1 MATVIQIKRSGVAG
15 SPSELAQGELAYSY
29 LADNG
34 SNGGDRLY
42 IGTGTETAGVAADI
56 EVIGGVYFT
65 SKLDHTP
72 GTLAATSA
80 VITDSNSAIDAFK
93 IGNSTTVGGTLTLNE
108 GTNNGSHF
116 IAIKAPNAV
125 TADTTFTLPDGV
137 GSNGQVLTTD
147 GSTGAL
153 SWSTISSTI
162 QLAADSGSPDTF
174 TTGNTLTFTG
184 GTGIDTTVSD
194 DTITI
199 AVDATIATASSTTTF
214 TNKTFDANG
223 TGNSITNIEVA
234 DLASGVLD
242 TDLSS
247 VAVTDTTLA
256 SAKAIKAYV
265 DSQITAVD
273 VDIAGDT
280 GTGAITDAETLTF
293 TGGTGIDTTVSGNEV
308 SFAIDSTVTT
318 NSGTQTLTN
327 KTIDASSNTL
337 SNIGNSSLSNSTIS
351 ISDDSSSSTN
361 IPLGGGFSI
370 LGGTGITS
378 TVNGSELTL
387 DVDNTITTNSGTQT
401 LTNKTI
407 DLGNNTL
414 TGTTAEFN
422 SALQDGSFDT
432 LAGTETLT
440 NKTINSASNTITIT
454 ESNISDLG
462 SYITASSTDT
472 LSNKTIDSASNTIT
486 LDLSEGTLT
495 GTTAEFNSALSDGSF
510 ATLAG
515 TETLSNKTLTAPKF
529 ADGGFIADANG
540 NELILLQ
547 TETSA
552 VNELEITNAA
562 TGNAVQIATTG
573 GDTNI
578 DLKISP
584 KGTGVVDVDSS
595 RITNVTDPSGAQD
608 AATKAYVD
616 GVANGLD
623 VKESVRYASTANV
636 AGTYDNG
643 AGTITAGSNGALS
656 IDGQTPS
663 ASDRVLLK
671 DQSDATENG
680 IYVVTTVGDGSS
692 AYVLTRG
699 PDADTAAELTGGT
712 FFFVEE
718 GTANADNGY
727 VATHNG
733 TPTLGTTD
741 ITFSQFSGAGQISA
755 GDALT
760 KTGNTLNVA
769 VDDSSIEVSG
779 DALQIKASGVGT
791 NQIADTAVTA
801 GKLATTLDL
810 SSSTI
815 TLPSSFVT
823 TTGTQTLTNKTI
835 DASSNTISN
844 ITNAMLSGS
853 AAISNAN
860 LANSIINVTTDSGNQ
875 DIDLGDTLTV
885 SGGEGIDTSQSGD
898 TLTIAA
904 ELATSS
910 NKGVASFSADN
921 FLVSSGAVTVTA
933 IDGGTF

>member
-1 MATVIQIKRSGVAG
+1 MATVIQIKRSSGN
-15 SPSELAQGELAYSY
+15 SKPSALAQGELAYSY
-29 LADNG
+29 GTGG
-34 SNGGDRLY
+34 SFGEQLF
-42 IGTGTETAGVAADI
+42 IGTGVETEGEAASID
-56 EVIGGVYFT
+56 VIGGKYFT
-65 SKLDHTP
+65 DQLDHAI
-72 GTLAATSA
+72 GTLTASSA
-80 VITDSNSAIDAFK
+80 LLVDSNKAIDEIF
-93 IGNSTTVGGTLTLNE
+93 IGNSASAGGTLKLNE
-108 GTNNGSHF
+108 GTNNGAHF
-116 IAIKAPNAV
+116 IGLKAPNAV
-125 TADTTFTLPDGV
+125 TASTTFTLPDGD
-137 GSNGQVLTTD
+137 GSANEFLQTD
-147 GSTGAL
+147 GSGNL
-153 SWSTISSTI
+153 SFAAVSSTI
-162 QLAADSGSPDTF
+162 TLSADSGDNDTY

-184 GTGIDTTVSD
+184 GTGIDTTVSN
-194 DTITI
+194 DTITFAI
-199 AVDATIATASSTTTF
+199 DSTVTTASSTHTL

-223 TGNSITNIEVA
+223 TGNSISNIEVA

-247 VAVTDTTLA
+247 VAGTDTTLA

-265 DSQITAVD
+265 DAQNANQMT
-273 VDIAGDT
+273 
-280 GTGAITDAETLTF
+280 TF
-293 TGGTGIDTTVSGNEV
+293 T
-308 SFAIDSTVTT
+308 
-318 NSGTQTLTN
+318 
-327 KTIDASSNTL
+327 
-337 SNIGNSSLSNSTIS
+337 
-351 ISDDSSSSTN
+351 ISDDSSTTST
-361 IPLGGGFSI
+361 ITQSDTLQLLGGEGINTSLSGDIVTISAEDATDSNKGIASFDVTDFTVSSGDVTVNAERIQDIAGAMFSSNTE
-370 LGGTGITS
+370 TGITA
-378 TVNGSELTL
+378 TYQDG
-387 DVDNTITTNSGTQT
+387 DG
-401 LTNKTI
+401 TI
-407 DLGNNTL
+407 DLVVGTLNQDTTGNAATATTL
-414 TGTTAEFN
+414 ETARNIAGQSF
-422 SALQDGSFDT
+422 DGS
-432 LAGTETLT
+432 A
-440 NKTINSASNTITIT
+440 NITIASTDLSNT
-454 ESNISDLG
+454 
-462 SYITASSTDT
+462 
-472 LSNKTIDSASNTIT
+472 SAIT
-486 LDLSEGTLT
+486 LN
-495 GTTAEFNSALSDGSF
+495 TA
-510 ATLAG
+510 TQ
-515 TETLSNKTLTAPKF
+515 TLSNKTLTAPKF

-552 VNELEITNAA
+552 VNELEITNSA
-562 TGNAVQIATTG
+562 TSNAVKIATSG
-573 GDTNI
+573 DDTNI

-584 KGTGVVDVDSS
+584 KGSGVVDVDTS

-616 GVANGLD
+616 SVANGLD
-623 VKESVRYASTANV
+623 VKESVRYASTANA

-643 AGTITAGSNGALS
+643 AGTITAGSNGAFS

-663 ASDRVLLK
+663 ASDRILLK

-733 TPTLGTTD
+733 TPTLGTTN

-791 NQIADTAVTA
+791 NQLASNAVT
-801 GKLATTLDL
+801 
-810 SSSTI
+810 TI
-815 TLPSSFVT
+815 KIT
-823 TTGTQTLTNKTI
+823 
-835 DASSNTISN
+835 DANV
-844 ITNAMLSGS
+844 TNAK
-853 AAISNAN
+853 

-885 SGGEGIDTSQSGD
+885 TGGEGIDTSQSGD

-904 ELATSS
+904 ELATVS

-921 FLVSSGAVTVTA
+921 FLVSSGAVTVTT

>member
-1 MATVIQIKRSGVAG
+1 MATVIQIKRSSGTAK
-15 SPSELAQGELAYSY
+15 PSALAQGELAYSY
-29 LADNG
+29 GVGG
-34 SNGGDRLY
+34 SFGEQLF
-42 IGTGTETAGVAADI
+42 IGTGVETAGEAANID
-56 EVIGGVYFT
+56 VIGGKYFT
-65 SKLDHTP
+65 DKLDHAL
-72 GTLAATSA
+72 GTLTASSA
-80 VITDSNSAIDAFK
+80 ILVDSNKAIDEII
-93 IGNSTTVGGTLTLNE
+93 IGNSSTVGGTLKLNQ
-108 GTNNGSHF
+108 GTNNGAHF
-116 IAIKAPNAV
+116 VALKAPNSV
-125 TADTTFTLPDGV
+125 TEDTTFTLPDGD
-137 GSNGQVLTTD
+137 GTNGQFLKTD
-147 GSTGAL
+147 GSGNL
-153 SWSTISSTI
+153 SFGTVTTTLSI
-162 QLAADSGSPDTF
+162 AADSGTNDSVS
-174 TTGNTLTFTG
+174 TGE
-184 GTGIDTTVSD
+184 
-194 DTITI
+194 TITF
-199 AVDATIATASSTTTF
+199 S
-214 TNKTFDANG
+214 
-223 TGNSITNIEVA
+223 
-234 DLASGVLD
+234 
-242 TDLSS
+242 
-247 VAVTDTTLA
+247 
-256 SAKAIKAYV
+256 
-265 DSQITAVD
+265 
-273 VDIAGDT
+273 GDT
-280 GTGAITDAETLTF
+280 GISTSVTNNEITIDLDDTAVTPGSYGSATSIPSFTVDQQGRLTAAGETSVATTLT
-293 TGGTGIDTTVSGNEV
+293 I
-308 SFAIDSTVTT
+308 A
-318 NSGTQTLTN
+318 
-327 KTIDASSNTL
+327 
-337 SNIGNSSLSNSTIS
+337 
-351 ISDDSSSSTN
+351 DDSSTN
-361 IPLGGGFSI
+361 ASI
-370 LGGTGITS
+370 SLLTDTLTINGGTGITS
-378 TVNGSELTL
+378 SISGDTISLDIDSTVA
-387 DVDNTITTNSGTQT
+387 
-401 LTNKTI
+401 
-407 DLGNNTL
+407 TL
-414 TGTTAEFN
+414 TGTQE
-422 SALQDGSFDT
+422 
-432 LAGTETLT
+432 LT
-440 NKTINSASNTITIT
+440 NKTINS
-454 ESNISDLG
+454 D
-462 SYITASSTDT
+462 
-472 LSNKTIDSASNTIT
+472 SNTIT
-486 LDLSEGTLT
+486 LNLSEGTLT

-529 ADGGFIADANG
+529 VDGGFIADANG

-547 TETSA
+547 TTTSA

-578 DLKISP
+578 DLKLAP

-733 TPTLGTTD
+733 TPTLGITD

-921 FLVSSGAVTVTA
+921 FLVSTGVVTVTT

>member
-1 MATVIQIKRSGVAG
+1 MATIIQIKRSSGTSA
-15 SPSELAQGELAYSY
+15 PSTLKLGELAVTYGTGTQGN
-29 LADNG
+29 L
-34 SNGGDRLY
+34 GDRLFV
-42 IGTGTETAGVAADI
+42 GEGGVDGEGNANNI
-56 EVIGGVYFT
+56 TVIGGQYFT
-65 SKLDHTP
+65 DQLDHAQ
-72 GTLAATSA
+72 GTLTASSA
-80 VITDSNSAIDAFK
+80 LLVDSNKAIDEIF
-93 IGNSTTVGGTLTLNE
+93 IGNNASTGGTLKLNE
-108 GTNNGSHF
+108 GTNNGTHF
-116 IAIKAPNAV
+116 AAIKAPNSLAASY
-125 TADTTFTLPDGV
+125 TLTLPSDDGDA
-137 GSNGQVLTTD
+137 NEFLQTD
-147 GSTGAL
+147 GSGNLTWAAV
-153 SWSTISSTI
+153 TSSLT
-162 QLAADSGSPDTF
+162 LAADTGSNDTF
-174 TTGNTLTFTG
+174 NTGETLTFTG

-194 DTITI
+194 NTITF
-199 AVDATIATASSTTTF
+199 AVDSTVTTASSTTTF

-223 TGNSITNIEVA
+223 TGNSISNIEVA

-247 VAVTDTTLA
+247 VAGTDTTLA

-265 DSQITAVD
+265 DAQNANQMT
-273 VDIAGDT
+273 
-280 GTGAITDAETLTF
+280 TF
-293 TGGTGIDTTVSGNEV
+293 TISDDSSTTSTITQSDTLQFLGGTGIGSTVSGDTV
-308 SFAIDSTVTT
+308 TFAIDSTV
-318 NSGTQTLTN
+318 
-327 KTIDASSNTL
+327 
-337 SNIGNSSLSNSTIS
+337 
-351 ISDDSSSSTN
+351 
-361 IPLGGGFSI
+361 
-370 LGGTGITS
+370 
-378 TVNGSELTL
+378 
-387 DVDNTITTNSGTQT
+387 TTNSGTQT

-422 SALQDGSFDT
+422 TALQDGSFAT
-432 LAGTETLT
+432 LAGSETLT
-440 NKTINSASNTITIT
+440 NKTINTASNTITIV
-454 ESNISDLG
+454 EADISDLG

-472 LSNKTIDSASNTIT
+472 LSNKTVDSASNTIT

-495 GTTAEFNSALSDGSF
+495 GTLAEFNTAVSD
-510 ATLAG
+510 ATLVSTTG

-552 VNELEITNAA
+552 VNELEITNSA

-578 DLKISP
+578 NLKISP

-810 SSSTI
+810 SSNTI
-815 TLPSSFVT
+815 TLPSSFT
-823 TTGTQTLTNKTI
+823 TNAGSQTLTNKTI
-835 DASSNTISN
+835 DASSNSISN

-904 ELATSS
+904 ELATAS

-921 FLVSSGAVTVTA
+921 FLVSTGVVTVTT

>member
-1 MATVIQIKRSGVAG
+1 MATIIQIKRSSGTTA
-15 SPSELAQGELAYSY
+15 PSSLKLGELAYTY
-29 LADNG
+29 GTGTQGNL
-34 SNGGDRLY
+34 GDRLF
-42 IGTGTETAGVAADI
+42 IGEGGVDGDGNANNVT
-56 EVIGGVYFT
+56 VIGGEYFT
-65 SKLDHTP
+65 SQLTHAQ
-72 GTLAATSA
+72 GTLTASSA
-80 VITDSNSAIDAFK
+80 LLVDSNKAIDEIF
-93 IGNSTTVGGTLTLNE
+93 IGNNASTGGTLKLNE
-108 GTNNGSHF
+108 GTNNGTNF
-116 IAIKAPNAV
+116 IGLKAPNSV
-125 TADTTFTLPDGV
+125 TTTTTFTLPDGD
-137 GSNGQVLTTD
+137 GTNGQILTTD
-147 GSTGAL
+147 GSGNL
-153 SWSTISSTI
+153 SFADAAASSFT
-162 QLAADSGSPDTF
+162 LAADSGTNDTF
-174 TTGNTLTFTG
+174 TTGDTLTFTG
-184 GTGIDTTVSD
+184 GTGIDTSVSD
-194 DTITI
+194 DAITI
-199 AVDATIATASSTTTF
+199 AIDSNVLTASSTHTL

-223 TGNSITNIEVA
+223 TGNSISNIEVA

-247 VAVTDTTLA
+247 VSGSDDTLA

-265 DSQITAVD
+265 DAQNANQMT
-273 VDIAGDT
+273 
-280 GTGAITDAETLTF
+280 TF
-293 TGGTGIDTTVSGNEV
+293 TISDDSSTTSTITQSDTLQFLGGTGIGSTVSGDTV
-308 SFAIDSTVTT
+308 TFAIDATVTT

-327 KTIDASSNTL
+327 KTINLA
-337 SNIGNSSLSNSTIS
+337 
-351 ISDDSSSSTN
+351 
-361 IPLGGGFSI
+361 
-370 LGGTGITS
+370 
-378 TVNGSELTL
+378 
-387 DVDNTITTNSGTQT
+387 
-401 LTNKTI
+401 
-407 DLGNNTL
+407 NNTV

-422 SALQDGSFDT
+422 TALSDGSFAT

-440 NKTINSASNTITIT
+440 NKTINTASNTITIV
-454 ESNISDLG
+454 EADISDLG

-636 AGTYDNG
+636 AGTYNNG

-718 GTANADNGY
+718 GSANADNGY

-733 TPTLGTTD
+733 TPTLGTDD

-760 KTGNTLNVA
+760 KTGNTLDVA
-769 VDDSSIEVSG
+769 VDDTTIEVSG
-779 DALQIKASGVGT
+779 DALQVKASGIGT

-815 TLPSSFVT
+815 TLPSSFIT

-904 ELATSS
+904 ELATAS

-921 FLVSSGAVTVTA
+921 FLVSTGVVTVTT